1 MIPREVRADLV
12 PQECKRESIMESSR
26 KIVLASQSPRRREL
40 LSGFISDFEIITDNS
55 EEVVK
60 PELQPEEVVKTLAT
74 QKARNV
80 AAKADKEAIVIA
92 ADTVVFIDGK
102 ILGKPSN
109 EVEAA
114 EMLHNLSGRE
124 HHVCTGIAVID
135 NKLGKEVCDF
145 ERTTVSFKP
154 LTDGEIERYI
164 KTGEPMDK
172 AGAYGIQGIGAL
184 FVQGIK
190 GDYFNVVGLPLC
202 KLGQLLGREFSYKL
216 F

>member
-1 MIPREVRADLV
+1 MKPREVQADLAL
-12 PQECKRESIMESSR
+12 QGCKREIIMESNR

-55 EEVVK
+55 EEVVEN
-60 PELQPEEVVKTLAT
+60 ELQPEEVVKTLAL

-102 ILGKPSN
+102 ILGKPTD
-109 EVEAA
+109 EAEAA
-114 EMLHNLSGRE
+114 EMLHSLSGRE

-135 NKLGKEVCDF
+135 NKLNKEFCDF
-145 ERTTVSFKP
+145 ERTAVSFKP
-154 LTDGEIERYI
+154 MTDGEIDRYI

-184 FVQGIK
+184 FVRGVK

-202 KLGQLLGREFSYKL
+202 KLGQILSREFSYKL